1 MTSQANKSKINRR
14 SFLRW
19 SGTSLIAV
27 VGGTVWRAAD
37 QGVFSV
43 SQGAAYEPWTDW
55 RDKSVDGPMGLVQS
69 AILASNP
76 HNSQPWLFRVTP
88 TRIDLFADLKRNL
101 GTIDPLRREL
111 HIGVGCALEN
121 LMLAAPAKGYAPRLT
136 LRPDPADLSLM
147 ASIELRPG
155 ATEAPALYN
164 AIPGRHTN
172 RGAYDPK
179 RPVPPQLLSKLR
191 GLNLEPDVDVLWFT
205 DENRKTIGELM
216 VRGSEALVAD
226 DEQSRDSFAW
236 WRESWQQLQTR
247 RDGLTLD
254 AQALPPTLEVAAKIL
269 PPFTREQNDA
279 QFVAI
284 TRDRL
289 VTTAQAFG
297 LLIARN
303 PRDVTQQL
311 HGGRLWQ
318 RMHLF
323 ATTQGLAMHPLNQ
336 ICERA
341 DREVTA
347 GLKPE
352 FTTALAALVNRAD
365 WFALM
370 PFRLGYAIN
379 SARPSPRRGV
389 NEVMKQA

>member
-1 MTSQANKSKINRR
+1 MTSQSSKLKIDRR

-19 SGTSLIAV
+19 TGASLIAV

-43 SQGAAYEPWTDW
+43 GQGPAYEPWSDW
-55 RDKSVDGPMGLVQS
+55 RDKPVDGSLGLVQS

-88 TRIDLFADLKRNL
+88 TRIDLFADLERNL
-101 GTIDPLRREL
+101 GTVDPLRREL

-121 LMLAAPAKGYAPRLT
+121 LMLAAPAKGYVPRLN
-136 LRPDPADLSLM
+136 LRPDPTDPSLV
-147 ASIELRPG
+147 ASIDLKPG
-155 ATEAPALYN
+155 VTEVSALYN
-164 AIPGRHTN
+164 AIPKRHTN
-172 RGAYDPK
+172 RGAYDPN
-179 RPVPPQLLSKLR
+179 RPVTPELLSKLR

-205 DENRKTIGELM
+205 DENRKQIGDLM
-216 VRGSEALVAD
+216 VRGSEALVSD

-236 WRESWQQLQTR
+236 WRESWQQLQVR

-254 AQALPPTLEVAAKIL
+254 AQALPPTIEVAAKIL
-269 PPFTREQNDA
+269 PPFTREQNDE
-279 QFVAI
+279 QFVTI

-289 VTTAQAFG
+289 VATAPAFG

-318 RMHLF
+318 RMHLL
-323 ATTQGLAMHPLNQ
+323 ATTKGLAMHPLNQ
-336 ICERA
+336 VCERA
-341 DREVTA
+341 DREATA

-352 FTTALAALVNRAD
+352 FTTALATLVGRAD

-370 PFRLGYAIN
+370 PFRLGYATGV
-379 SARPSPRRGV
+379 ARPSPRRGV
-389 NEVMKQA
+389 NEVIKQA

>member
-1 MTSQANKSKINRR
+1 MTSQANKSRINRR

-19 SGTSLIAV
+19 SGASLVAV
-27 VGGTVWRAAD
+27 IGGTVWRAAD

-43 SQGAAYEPWTDW
+43 GQGAAYEPWADW

-88 TRIDLFADLKRNL
+88 TRIDVFADLKRNL

-136 LRPDPADLSLM
+136 LRPDPTDPSLV
-147 ASIELRPG
+147 ASVELKPG
-155 ATEAPALYN
+155 ATVDSVLYD
-164 AIPGRHTN
+164 AIPERHTN
-172 RGAYDPK
+172 RGAYDPN
-179 RPVPPQLLSKLR
+179 RVVPPELLAKLR

-205 DENRKTIGELM
+205 GENRKPIGDLM

-254 AQALPPTLEVAAKIL
+254 AQALPPMLEVAAKIL

-279 QFVAI
+279 QFVTI

-289 VTTAQAFG
+289 VATAPAFG

-318 RMHLF
+318 RMHLL
-323 ATTQGLAMHPLNQ
+323 ATVEGLAMQPLNQ
-336 ICERA
+336 VCERA
-341 DREVTA
+341 DREATA
-347 GLKPE
+347 GLNPE
-352 FTTALAALVNRAD
+352 FTMALAGLVNRAD

-370 PFRLGYAIN
+370 PFRLGYATGA
-379 SARPSPRRGV
+379 ARPSPRRAV
-389 NEVMKQA
+389 NEVIRLA

>member
-1 MTSQANKSKINRR
+1 MTSQPKKSKLNRR
-14 SFLRW
+14 AFLRW
-19 SGTSLIAV
+19 TGAGLIAV

-43 SQGAAYEPWTDW
+43 GQGAAYEPWTDW
-55 RDKSVDGPMGLVQS
+55 RDRPVDGPLGLVQS

-111 HIGVGCALEN
+111 HIGVGCGLEN
-121 LMLAAPAKGYAPRLT
+121 LMLAAPAKGYVAQLT
-136 LRPDPADLSLM
+136 LRPDPSDPSLV
-147 ASIELRPG
+147 ARVELKPG
-155 ATEAPALYN
+155 ATKDSALYN
-164 AIPGRHTN
+164 AIPERHTN
-172 RGAYDPK
+172 RGAYDPN
-179 RPVPPQLLSKLR
+179 RPVPSELLSKLR
-191 GLNLEPDVDVLWFT
+191 GLNLESDVDVLWFT
-205 DENRKTIGELM
+205 GENRKPIGDLM

-226 DEQSRDSFAW
+226 EEQSRDSFAW
-236 WRESWQQLQTR
+236 WRETWQQLQTR

-254 AQALPPTLEVAAKIL
+254 AQTLPPPLEVAAKIL

-279 QFVAI
+279 QFVTI

-289 VTTAQAFG
+289 VATAPAFG

-323 ATTQGLAMHPLNQ
+323 ATTEGLAMQPLNQ
-336 ICERA
+336 VCERG
-341 DREVTA
+341 DREATV

-352 FTTALAALVNRAD
+352 FTNALAGLVNRVD

-370 PFRLGYAIN
+370 PFRLGYATDA
-379 SARPSPRRGV
+379 ARPSPRRAI
-389 NEVMKQA
+389 NEVIQPA